1 MSYKPIPTKTFK
13 RFLRKKG
20 LKHLRNNGDH
30 EIWDYPED
38 NLLLRPISIIGCD
51 KEIPAFYIGKSLKT
65 LNIKYEDFLKEIS
78 NKKITKGETL
88 IKKETKS

>member
-1 MSYKPIPTKTFK
+1 MRFGTTQKT
-13 RFLRKKG
+13 
-20 LKHLRNNGDH
+20 
-30 EIWDYPED
+30 I
-38 NLLLRPISIIGCD
+38 
-51 KEIPAFYIGKSLKT
+51 FYIGKSLKT